1 MMETTK
7 DPITGTTTVERDPI
21 SGELYITFPDDIAE
35 AVGMYD
41 WEYVHWE
48 DNGNGTVTITKA
60 DVKGGDE
67 ADHF

>member
-1 MMETTK
+1 METTIK
-7 DPITGTTTVERDPI
+7 DPITGTTTVEMDPI
-21 SGELYITFPDDIAE
+21 SGELFIVFPDDVAE

-41 WEYVHWE
+41 WEYVNWE
-48 DNGNGTVTITKA
+48 DNGDGTVTITRA

>member
-7 DPITGTTTVERDPI
+7 DPITGTTTVEQDPI

-48 DNGNGTVTITKA
+48 DNKDGTVTITKA
-60 DVKGGDE
+60 DPKGGDE